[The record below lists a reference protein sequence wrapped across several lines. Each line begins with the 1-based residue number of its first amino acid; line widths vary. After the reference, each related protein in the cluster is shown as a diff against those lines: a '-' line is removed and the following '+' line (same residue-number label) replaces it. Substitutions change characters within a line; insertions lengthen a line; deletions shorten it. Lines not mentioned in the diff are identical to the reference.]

1 MSLRHKSESVKL
13 AFRYMLGD
21 QFVLLMGLLP
31 EYYSRK
37 CGTECSITEL

>member
-31 EYYSRK
+31 EYYFK
-37 CGTECSITEL
+37 EVWN